1 MGGKGGRGR
10 KRETRQISSG
20 VDLCLIS
27 GERHDPDGDGVNLK
41 FRCPASL
48 SLSDDG
54 QLFLTLS
61 LGSVLFSFFFFP
73 EMV

>member
-41 FRCPASL
+41 FR
-48 SLSDDG
+48 
-54 QLFLTLS
+54 
-61 LGSVLFSFFFFP
+61 
-73 EMV
+73 